1 MAIVPL
7 DTRWAAMMSLD
18 HAARLLPLVRAADR
32 SSAAGATT
40 LHLASA
46 FALPAPLKP
55 LSPLTLRA
63 VSAFAGEPITL
74 TIELSAELAAELPV
88 AARLAIENSRLH
100 LRIAPRTDALA
111 RESVGM
117 FIGDGLQS
125 VHSRADAE
133 ALVKKLA
140 ALGVDAEVFGT
151 STPAEVPSTVVDFP
165 LRGGFAVTRV
175 GLIDREAVERL
186 LTIHVLLVCTGNTC
200 RSPMAEAIGRDLVEH
215 SAPGSVPIQFRS
227 AGVAAETGSP
237 PTSDAVAAIR
247 AMGIAPPTGR
257 AQPLTPELARWAD
270 VIYTMTQSHERAARR
285 IAQDQTVDTLASSDI
300 PDPIGQGPDVYRRTA
315 EVLKAELRTRL
326 QQLNGD
332 RRASSSAAPL
342 PAKAKDHP

>member
-18 HAARLLPLVRAADR
+18 QAATVLPLIRSADR
-32 SSAAGATT
+32 SSAGGATT

-46 FALPAPLKP
+46 FALPALLKP
-55 LSPLTLRA
+55 LTPLTRRA

-74 TIELSAELAAELPV
+74 TVELSAEAAAELPAT
-88 AARLAIENSRLH
+88 AALAIENSRLH
-100 LRIAPRTDALA
+100 LRIAPRSEALA
-111 RESVGM
+111 QQSEGM

-133 ALVKKLA
+133 ALVTRLA
-140 ALGVDAEVFGT
+140 ALGVEAAVFGT
-151 STPAEVPSTVVDFP
+151 SVPAEVPSTVVDFP
-165 LRGGFAVTRV
+165 LRGGFAITRA
-175 GLIDREAVERL
+175 GLADREDVERL

-215 SAPGSVPIQFRS
+215 SAPGSVPVQFRS

-237 PTSDAVAAIR
+237 PTPEAVAAIR

-285 IAQDQTVDTLASSDI
+285 IAQDQTIDTLASSDI

-315 EVLKAELRTRL
+315 EVLRTELRTRL
-326 QQLNGD
+326 KQLNAD
-332 RRASSSAAPL
+332 RRATDSAAQP
-342 PAKAKDHP
+342 PTKAKDLP